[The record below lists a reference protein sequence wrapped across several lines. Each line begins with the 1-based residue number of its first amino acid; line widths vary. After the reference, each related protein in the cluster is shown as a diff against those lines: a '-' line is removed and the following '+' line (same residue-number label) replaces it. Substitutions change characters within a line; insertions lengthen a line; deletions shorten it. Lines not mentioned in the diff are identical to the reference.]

1 MQLARLDIPT
11 FEPSQIGDEIIPT
24 IIMGFF
30 ASVFALTIVGGI
42 LYLYVSGACQV
53 PHMRPFRFAV
63 YILLLICAMTLGIG
77 LSKILAHSPS
87 HLCNQF
93 SR

>member
-1 MQLARLDIPT
+1 MQQHFLARLAFPEFDA
-11 FEPSQIGDEIIPT
+11 SQGGNEIPT

-30 ASVFALTIVGGI
+30 ASIFALTVVGGI

-63 YILLLICAMTLGIG
+63 YLLLLICAMTLGIG
-77 LSKILAHSPS
+77 LIQQNRP
-87 HLCNQF
+87 
-93 SR
+93 

>member
-1 MQLARLDIPT
+1 MQSLFLARLAFPEFDA
-11 FEPSQIGDEIIPT
+11 SQGGNEIST

-30 ASVFALTIVGGI
+30 ASIFTLTLVGVI

-63 YILLLICAMTLGIG
+63 YLLFLICAMTLGIG
-77 LSKILAHSPS
+77 LIQQNRP
-87 HLCNQF
+87 
-93 SR
+93 